1 MAVYSRN
8 KNSRGDQVKSIQES
22 LNTILFQLDPQDA
35 PANHTQQGGLK
46 LDGIYGPRT
55 EYCVLAVQRAYNIS
69 YKIENDPLPPED
81 IPFRVKQPTTT
92 QPNTE
97 ITTTQTNDIPGLTLE
112 YEDIYQFSETD
123 WEVTLQYRADNGQNF
138 VTYEGEASGSSRDIA
153 ISLAKAKVQQEYEA
167 SPPPF
172 LEGETPL
179 IEEPEN
185 QEPPQT
191 VVQQDPPYSTTY
203 TNDQVS
209 NDQFQTAL
217 SLYLDLA
224 YWNRPDYPLTV
235 DEDGIVGPDT
245 AKILN
250 IVELPKKDPDRLRY
264 KGRLATDENESVGG
278 VKLNVSNEGFTA
290 IAFSNDDGT
299 FEFDLGGTFDP
310 SLTKIEFD
318 SSDYFPK
325 TISNVLQ
332 SAQERIDGEIIYIFE
347 MGTIR
352 LVPVQLEVEPFEREL
367 LITVQKVEN
376 KEIEVGNKSTLP
388 FGAKIGIIF
397 NKLKE
402 RLKRL
407 LIPLIL
413 GLLAKFGAKFV
424 RQILDGV
431 QNPVPDTCPTP
442 AELLALIRKRNQL
455 VKQINQLFEI
465 VEVVAKVLKV
475 VRVVLVAVKI
485 GFKIAKLLPL
495 ARPTGLI
502 SDGVATIKR
511 VIDKSGIA
519 INFLIVI
526 VIVIGVLLQTLL
538 DLLNKLD
545 GAIQHCAEDD
555 LSGISF
561 ERINDELNR
570 LSSDTIQETEEG
582 EVTPP
587 NNLQGGS
594 PENEEFDVND
604 FLPEPL
610 EGEEGGD
617 VYEAI
622 FDDITNV
629 FPEGDTIQGI
639 LTSIAATDV
648 PSTSPSPTST
658 SSGNTFRGFTF
669 EIKLDPKSNSKYP
682 KRFAQALN
690 VQKVPVL
697 KSDSSFAS
705 NPQVLID
712 QLKFIIES
720 QGLRGD

>member
-22 LNTILFQLDPQDA
+22 LNTILFQLSPQEA
-35 PANHTQQGGLK
+35 PANHTQQEGLK

-92 QPNTE
+92 Q
-97 ITTTQTNDIPGLTLE
+97 TTTTITSTQVDISGLVLIYEDVDE
-112 YEDIYQFSETD
+112 YEDGQIFVELGFEDS
-123 WEVTLQYRADNGQNF
+123 NG
-138 VTYEGEASGSSRDIA
+138 VEYIGEGNSINRNIA
-153 ISLAKAKVQQEYEA
+153 TSKARLDAEQKYAAAQ
-167 SPPPF
+167 PPPP
-172 LEGETPL
+172 EGETPL
-179 IEEPEN
+179 IEESGD
-185 QEPPQT
+185 QEPPPT

-264 KGRLATDENESVGG
+264 KGRLATDENEPVGG
-278 VKLNVSNEGFTA
+278 VKLNVSNNNFTA

-352 LVPVQLEVEPFEREL
+352 LVPVQLEVEPFERE
-367 LITVQKVEN
+367 IQIQIQKIEN
-376 KEIEVGNKSTLP
+376 QEIEVGNKPTLP
-388 FGAKIGIIF
+388 FGAKIGILF

-407 LIPLIL
+407 LIPIIL
-413 GLLAKFGAKFV
+413 GLLAKFGARFL
-424 RQILDGV
+424 RQVLDRV
-431 QNPVPDTCPTP
+431 PNPIPDTCPTP

-455 VKQINQLFEI
+455 VRQINKLYEI
-465 VEVVAKVLKV
+465 VEKVSKVLKT
-475 VRVVLVAVKI
+475 VRVVLTAIKI
-485 GFKIAKLLPL
+485 GFTIAKLLPL

-502 SDGVATIKR
+502 SDGIATIKR

-519 INFLIVI
+519 INFLIII

-538 DLLNKLD
+538 DLLNSLD

-555 LSGISF
+555 LSNIPF
-561 ERINDELNR
+561 ERINDELSR
-570 LSSDTIQETEEG
+570 LAGGVIEETQNSS
-582 EVTPP
+582 VTPGGDI
-587 NNLQGGS
+587 QGGS
-594 PENEEFDVND
+594 DEFDVND
-604 FLPEPL
+604 FIPEEL
-610 EGEEGGD
+610 AEEQGD
-617 VYEAI
+617 VYQAV
-622 FDDITNV
+622 FDDLQGI
-629 FPEGDTIQGI
+629 FPEGDAIQGI
-639 LTSIAATDV
+639 LSGIATTN
-648 PSTSPSPTST
+648 PNLPESNSEST
-658 SSGNTFRGFTF
+658 GNAFRGFTF

-690 VQKVPVL
+690 VSGVPVL